1 MADDETTTRKRPSG
15 DSGTAKRQTRKTGD
29 GSAEGSGESNQPA
42 KRSAP
47 KRPTSAEK
55 SASGSG
61 SKTTNSQESASSK
74 SSTKSDNEESATSEA
89 GGSVNSDGGRS
100 GRKMNTA
107 RAAREAMDQLQELT
121 NRDAEGI
128 VGIEKNDDGGWTV
141 TVEVVE
147 GRRIPNT
154 ADVLA
159 EYSVTVDSEGDLTGY
174 SRLSRYVRGRATRG
188 E

>member
-1 MADDETTTRKRPSG
+1 MADDETTTRKRPAGGSG
-15 DSGTAKRQTRKTGD
+15 NAKSQTRKT
-29 GSAEGSGESNQPA
+29 EGSGEGNQPAA

-47 KRPTSAEK
+47 KRSTSAEK
-55 SASGSG
+55 PSSGSRSG
-61 SKTTNSQESASSK
+61 SKTTNSQESPSSK
-74 SSTKSDNEESATSEA
+74 NSAKSDDEGSTTPEA
-89 GGSVNSDGGRS
+89 GGSANSDGGRS
-100 GRKMNTA
+100 NRKMNTA

-121 NRDAEGI
+121 SRDAEGI